1 MLMVLVTRMNFIVI
15 PCVSARWDF
24 GRHSSC
30 DDSSSAWSLNDPA
43 SLQQVDDQHNHRND

>member
-24 GRHSSC
+24 GRI
-30 DDSSSAWSLNDPA
+30 APVMTVPA
-43 SLQQVDDQHNHRND
+43 LGL